1 MEQDSELAWITSD
14 GTSTFPS
21 PWRCLVGGLGSGS
34 RSRDSKDSSTRPA
47 VVVTSDLYNRENW
60 GILVMPLT
68 SHDSAELDQVLIL
81 PPEGGLSNRSV
92 TLPDQLRAVDRSR
105 LVKRLGRVRNET
117 ILKVNRSLQIVL
129 DLP

>member
-1 MEQDSELAWITSD
+1 
-14 GTSTFPS
+14 
-21 PWRCLVGGLGSGS
+21 
-34 RSRDSKDSSTRPA
+34 
-47 VVVTSDLYNRENW
+47 
-60 GILVMPLT
+60 MPLT